1 MRRFDTIIVHCT
13 ATKEGRDLHVSDVDR
28 WHRERGFHG
37 CGYHYIV
44 ALDGTIEYG
53 RPIDEIGAHCKG
65 HNATSVGIAY
75 VGGLDK
81 NGKPAD
87 TRTKAQKQ
95 ALARL
100 IWLLSL
106 RAMINGWGLVK
117 VRGHRDYDHGKEC
130 PCFDARAEYD

>member
-1 MRRFDTIIVHCT
+1 M
-13 ATKEGRDLHVSDVDR
+13 SDVDR

-37 CGYHYIV
+37 CGYHYLV
-44 ALDGTIEYG
+44 TLDGTIEQG

-81 NGKPAD
+81 DGKPAD
-87 TRTKAQKQ
+87 TRTKAQKK
-95 ALARL
+95 ALSRL
-100 IWLLSL
+100 IWQLSL
-106 RAMINGWGLVK
+106 RAMLNGWGLVK
-117 VRGHRDYDHGKEC
+117 VRGHHDYDNGKEC